1 MSSYWKKKLEELE
14 GNTGGRGNSSSGL
27 TEQSS
32 YWQKKLA
39 DLEEQ
44 QRKVSSSVG
53 QSTTTRKPTWS
64 DYKAAKAKQAEAR
77 SNKGNTTDQ
86 KRTWF
91 DTTVFDDGFQLTD
104 IPKFI
109 LGTQTDVSENVMS
122 AVLGIGEKAVD
133 AFATMGAY
141 QTQQQQMQAANSEMM
156 VRSLMGE
163 SVDDVLP
170 RYQQFIEDNKKGTA
184 EFVAKDLYDEEAI
197 AKKIISDPVKM
208 VTGVDSAKDSI
219 LGEKSDALVQSA
231 ANLGVQLGVNAIAPG
246 SGMALM
252 GVTTFGSESENAL
265 RNGAT
270 LDEAALSGMISAG
283 AELLTEKI
291 GGISFGGKTLTDA
304 AIDAL
309 SKRMTGKLANVLL
322 KTGKFVANASAEGF
336 EEIASGYLSA
346 IGQKLTYMEDKEI
359 EELFSSEDRLES
371 FIGGVVLGGAGEVGD
386 VIKSSTTGRDYLTGY
401 TKDEQ
406 AVLDKVVE
414 EAIKEEEAKTGK
426 ELTAK
431 EKRTIKETM
440 RSNMRNGS
448 LSIEKIEEILGG
460 DSYKTF
466 IEAREALRSTDDY
479 KAYEDASTLQDR
491 YDALRNKDNKTLAE
505 RQEEINLK
513 RKIDAASTSLKDL
526 QAKLSPEALKVIK
539 LQDTARAEVMDRVKD
554 SYLAESYREYER
566 SKQKLDIDIS
576 KYTDEYAK
584 KTVQTIIDGGYGNNS
599 NAFKA
604 TVDLLAKLSADQK
617 LDILASDSE
626 AINTMQNSQKGK
638 DVHGFFYT
646 DENGKHIVLNMDSP
660 RLLQTTVGH
669 EISHVLENAKVSKEL
684 SEAVKNYAISKEG
697 LDKYNARIKEAEE
710 LYKGDVNTTP
720 ESEVVADLIGE
731 YIFTDADFVNNLS
744 AQNQN
749 LFMKIFDEIKYMC
762 KIATAGSKEARELER
777 VKKLFEA
784 AYRQTANG
792 KVNTTVLGGVK
803 YKISD
808 LEIDRINIK
817 FGDTQAEDAAINE
830 KVADLVSRGKVVPLS
845 NESIEK
851 YKESANWSVYKEVR
865 QLLRDVLEPYHGI
878 SVEFKHGDQGDVAY
892 LTSTGVDHAVGG
904 PASPKKIAAYEMF
917 GSLVENAE
925 YVFSSE
931 NDEHTDTNKKIDGE
945 IQWDTFVAVGTV
957 DGEPYPI
964 AFKIRSLDVDLR
976 SQIYE
981 IAAKKETGFSREDGT
996 QENPANAHSS
1006 YGTSPISGET
1016 VAQVAPVV
1024 KSENSKYMEAV
1035 NRGDTVAAQRMVD
1048 EAANAAGYATKGY
1061 HGSRTPGWTVAE
1073 DYGWLWFARDEAVAN
1088 GYGAQG
1094 EAEKGKPYNENG
1106 VYAMHYNLGNNLE
1119 IYADGASW
1127 GELPVTEDEYPGVYV
1142 DEENGF
1148 ITTNAMAEWAEQNG
1162 YDSITFVDVD
1172 DGGLTTVDVV
1182 FNPNKDAKSAD
1193 PVTYDD
1199 NGEVIPLSKRFNT
1212 ESADIRFSISKTVEE
1227 TKDLVALHNLTEEK
1241 LLKSLELGGL
1251 PMPSIAVTKADIPHD
1266 NFGEITLIMGK
1277 DTIDP
1282 KANKKNVVYSAD
1294 AWTPVF
1300 PQVEYEADSKVVKQ
1314 VNSKL
1319 LDLAIKVDDVF
1330 KHDLDMMRYSHEDNL
1345 NRHGGEEGLI
1355 QYAMEKYGFKAA
1367 YLEDQGH
1374 HIEKITKQVAEEKK
1388 YNTAN
1393 EAKYQA
1399 VVDILGVT
1407 NAAEV
1412 GKLNLQETIDQY
1424 GDMLEEIYPGITK
1437 TAMRMGRL
1445 LSQVKAYMEDQGG
1458 EPVYRT
1464 VTDESAMRKAVD
1476 DAIDMEG
1483 FEAWT
1488 RKLFS
1493 GIVKDK
1499 GIYNNKDLYTASGNR
1514 KSFKQT
1520 HLPFTLENIVK
1531 AMATQNGGSTKN
1543 VSGFNGV
1550 KTLRAGTAERFKSI
1564 KAMHER
1570 KGRLQH
1576 LTQAEADKI
1585 NDDLSSRLY
1594 SIMETIDNENGNKGS
1609 SNSFIRLDSIGETLM
1624 EISESGKYNEA
1635 NIQGVFAKYS
1645 QNISDTLAADIK
1657 QLLFDISQMPVNIYE
1672 AKPER
1677 AVTFDEVGV
1686 FVIPRNA
1693 GVKLKQEL
1701 LNRGYSIA
1709 EYDPSVEGDRNK
1721 VVNQFEEYKFSLSN
1735 FGETPSSNPLHED
1748 GRYLG
1753 YRNSVNEFIRD
1764 IPVRE
1769 DIGQSAPVAERD
1781 EIDIPIRDDL
1791 FPDDNASYQQMLD
1804 EQEELS
1810 NLMRAAIDSG
1820 DIEAVRQYSE
1830 EYEAIRKKIAEYDA
1844 GEAERFNSLDDA
1856 DAPPIRSDLPSGSS
1870 DSIALSKNDLSDIA
1884 ANVRS
1889 QLGLSNKQMY
1899 DVHKLIEEYAQDGLA
1914 TKEDL
1919 FEALKEKFGT
1929 YTENL
1934 GTDEAVR
1941 DAKKYLR
1948 TNGLHVAE
1956 SIVREI
1962 PDFAALR
1969 RANRGR
1975 IRFSTNGT
1983 PVDVLYHELNS
1994 LYPHLFPEDI
2004 IAPTDMLM
2012 QMVEVAGMDSAMKE
2026 ERRVDDSVLMGV
2038 AEDIASYVD
2047 DLRYTQREE
2056 ASGIFGESFDNLLE
2070 TADQYI
2076 PAAEDDDIPSIKP
2089 AEKATESPV
2098 PEKTAAQKT
2107 AEQVDARIEKL
2118 QSELDA
2124 NRQNRAQ
2131 SAKDYDAEI
2140 AELQAKYDAL
2150 ANKNSLKGND
2160 ILRSIERKK
2169 RLKATNDANYEKRI
2183 TSLEERIEKMS
2194 SPEYRTAEQRRS
2206 KMQEHTDFWE
2216 TLLGDT
2222 STWKDMAL
2230 GIAYKTKTLRRIL
2243 RTVVRGADGKPDI
2256 AKADAIYDALETKY
2270 DHNEAQLK
2278 KESVKLK
2285 EVFKKLNLNSKEDT
2299 YAHMLGEFRHNP
2311 QTTLTEDVVNE
2322 YYEKHKKQIDVE
2334 KVNSAITEARK
2345 TFDELIVRVNEVL
2358 REQGMKEIP
2367 YRQGYFPHFTNP
2379 KQNWVQKLF
2388 NWKPVDNEIP
2398 TSIAGI
2404 TEMFD
2409 PQRSWQGF
2417 NKQRKGDATDYSLYQ
2432 GLDTYIHGALDWIYH
2447 IDDLQSRRALEN
2459 HIRYV
2464 HSEEGIKARIDEIK
2478 ANEQLDADEVQTQIE
2493 AVLAEAKNP
2502 LNNLVTELRARTN
2515 TLANKKSSMDRG
2527 MEEATNRKIYST
2539 MTNLNNR
2546 INANMVVGS
2555 ISSALTNFIPIVQSW
2570 HQVSPVNTVRGVR
2583 DLVRS
2588 AIKDDGMVA
2597 KSDFL
2602 TNRLVEE
2609 EKLYQTGWDK
2619 ASNKAAWL
2627 MNVIDNI
2634 SSQTVWRSKY
2644 LQNMQEGMSEVE
2656 AIKDADQFAK
2666 NVIAGRSRGNM
2677 PSIFDS
2683 KNPLIKM
2690 ATAFQLEVANQYGFM
2705 FEDTPQDVQSKA
2717 RLVKGY
2723 ATAFIGAYVYNA
2735 LYSSLVGRDAAFD
2748 PISIIEDLL
2757 RDFGLFDDD
2766 EEEEPEDIAL
2776 NFLDNVLDE
2785 LPFVS
2790 GLTGGG
2796 RIPLSS
2802 AIPYEGDY
2810 ESLIKDISNGEVSTK
2825 ELLKPLYYLALP
2837 FGGGQIK
2844 KTNEGLAMFDDDL
2857 PVSGS
2862 YTDSGKLRF
2871 PVEDTFG
2878 NKVQAALFGQ
2888 YASKNARDYFD
2899 NDRSPLG
2906 ANQIK
2911 EYQQLDI
2918 PIRDYWEIREGL
2930 AERSTTA
2937 EKIAYIGDLDLPIRK
2952 QNTLA
2957 NNIVDRKTP
2966 IDMTD
2971 WDKYASY
2978 EEFDFAEKN
2987 PEKYDFLVSEGV
2999 SVAQYNNL
3007 PQKKKDAYD
3016 WAFENPEK
3024 HAVSKL
3030 VTDNLVEYREYA
3042 TKLNE
3047 IKADKTASGQT
3058 VSGSA
3063 KTKKLK
3069 YINGLDLDYGAK
3081 LILFKSEYPS
3091 DDTYNREI
3099 VEYVNDQSYTFEE
3112 KAAILR
3118 ELGFTVTSN
3127 GTVTWK

>member
-44 QRKVSSSVG
+44 QRKVSSSLG
-53 QSTTTRKPTWS
+53 QSTTQTARKATWS
-64 DYKAAKAKQAEAR
+64 DYRDFKAKQAEAR

-91 DTTVFDDGFQLTD
+91 DTSVFDDGFQWSD
-104 IPKFI
+104 IPKVI
-109 LGTQTDVSENVMS
+109 LGTNTDVSENVGS
-122 AVLGIGEKAVD
+122 AVLGIGEKLVD

-141 QTQQQQMQAANSEMM
+141 QTQQQQMQAANSELM

-184 EFVAKDLYDEEAI
+184 EFVEKDLYDEEAI
-197 AKKIISDPVKM
+197 AKKIISDPVKK

-246 SGMALM
+246 SGMVLM
-252 GVTTFGSESENAL
+252 GATTFGSESENAL

-283 AELLTEKI
+283 AEILTEKI
-291 GGISFGGKTLTDA
+291 SGGIKIPGMGGTLDS
-304 AIDAL
+304 AL
-309 SKRMTGKLANVLL
+309 TRKLA
-322 KTGKFVANASAEGF
+322 TGISSKFWRTAAKMGIDIFGEGLEEVASSVISEF
-336 EEIASGYLSA
+336 
-346 IGQKLTYMEDKEI
+346 GQWLTYRSE
-359 EELFSSEDRLES
+359 EELNEILWSEQALEEKLEA
-371 FIGGVVLGGAGEVGD
+371 FIGGSVLGGFGSTFQVFKAKADGKDCTTGLTEDEFKVVRKAYDSLIAEEKTDKISPAKRNKLWDKANTYMDEGRISADFIESVLGGEDYSKYKAELDAFKETDDYKAHQKAFLDAKSLPALERQLAELGEKPSTVKNTKEYEELAAKIEA
-386 VIKSSTTGRDYLTGY
+386 IKSSTT
-401 TKDEQ
+401 
-406 AVLDKVVE
+406 
-414 EAIKEEEAKTGK
+414 
-426 ELTAK
+426 
-431 EKRTIKETM
+431 M
-440 RSNMRNGS
+440 
-448 LSIEKIEEILGG
+448 
-460 DSYKTF
+460 
-466 IEAREALRSTDDY
+466 
-479 KAYEDASTLQDR
+479 QD
-491 YDALRNKDNKTLAE
+491 LE
-505 RQEEINLK
+505 
-513 RKIDAASTSLKDL
+513 
-526 QAKLSPEALKVIK
+526 AKLSPTVARLTEMQGNIRKDVYSRIK
-539 LQDTARAEVMDRVKD
+539 DTR
-554 SYLAESYREYER
+554 LAETYRELAR
-566 SKQKLDIDIS
+566 SKQKLDMDATQYSNEKERQVVQAIVDSGLMDNTNAS
-576 KYTDEYAK
+576 KR
-584 KTVQTIIDGGYGNNS
+584 TVE
-599 NAFKA
+599 F
-604 TVDLLAKLSADQK
+604 LAKLS
-617 LDILASDSE
+617 SDHGLSVEALSE
-626 AINTMQNSQKGK
+626 AAINKARNAPAGYT
-638 DVHGFFYT
+638 VHGYIT
-646 DENGKHIVLNMDSP
+646 SDGKLALNMESP
-660 RLLQTTVGH
+660 RLLQTTAGH
-669 EISHVLENAKVSKEL
+669 EITHVFEGTELYDKLSK
-684 SEAVKNYAISKEG
+684 AVKDYCIAKEG
-697 LDKYNARIKEAEE
+697 LAAYNKRIKEAESI
-710 LYKGDVNTTP
+710 YSGDENTTP
-720 ESEVVADLIGE
+720 EGEVVADLVGE
-731 YIFTDADFVNNLS
+731 YLFTDEDFVNNLS
-744 AQNQN
+744 ASSDVFERAYN
-749 LFMKIFDEIKYMC
+749 EVKYLA
-762 KIATAGSKEARELER
+762 KIAVAGSKEARELEK
-777 VKKLFEA
+777 VKRLFDKV
-784 AYRQTANG
+784 YRQTVSFDGSADGKVQNSIRKDIVDVNG
-792 KVNTTVLGGVK
+792 KEYDTVVELDKHVSKRVYSDIRRFKSYIVNSLVG
-803 YKISD
+803 
-808 LEIDRINIK
+808 LEIPVLDASGNVEIIEFAKEGETVTKNGKTHPALGELIRTT
-817 FGDTQAEDAAINE
+817 GDTRKQVIVNAEEVVNESVHDPSQPSTGNEHGWLDENGWETRKTYVLAKDGNIYEAYLKIAKARDGRNILYAVNLDINKGIAVDQGATQKRAAVLAAMPSAKKVSQKKPKVKGQNSISKDSAGRDLTTEQSVFFKDSKVLDELGNLKVMYHGTPNGDFTIFKDGTYFTDNKEYADRYQNPGASSISTGKAASNPKTFEVYLDIKKPFDLNDAEARRIYIEEYIKGGNAVGINPYLSDAE
-830 KVADLVSRGKVVPLS
+830 YAKIKTIDWTEGEDLRDFLIENDYDYDGLVLDEGADGGYGDEVKSRG
-845 NESIEK
+845 
-851 YKESANWSVYKEVR
+851 
-865 QLLRDVLEPYHGI
+865 
-878 SVEFKHGDQGDVAY
+878 
-892 LTSTGVDHAVGG
+892 TSYV
-904 PASPKKIAAYEMF
+904 
-917 GSLVENAE
+917 
-925 YVFSSE
+925 VFSSE
-931 NDEHTDTNKKIDGE
+931 QVKDVNNAKPTD
-945 IQWDTFVAVGTV
+945 
-957 DGEPYPI
+957 
-964 AFKIRSLDVDLR
+964 
-976 SQIYE
+976 
-981 IAAKKETGFSREDGT
+981 
-996 QENPANAHSS
+996 
-1006 YGTSPISGET
+1006 
-1016 VAQVAPVV
+1016 
-1024 KSENSKYMEAV
+1024 SK
-1035 NRGDTVAAQRMVD
+1035 
-1048 EAANAAGYATKGY
+1048 
-1061 HGSRTPGWTVAE
+1061 
-1073 DYGWLWFARDEAVAN
+1073 DY
-1088 GYGAQG
+1088 
-1094 EAEKGKPYNENG
+1094 
-1106 VYAMHYNLGNNLE
+1106 
-1119 IYADGASW
+1119 
-1127 GELPVTEDEYPGVYV
+1127 
-1142 DEENGF
+1142 
-1148 ITTNAMAEWAEQNG
+1148 
-1162 YDSITFVDVD
+1162 
-1172 DGGLTTVDVV
+1172 
-1182 FNPNKDAKSAD
+1182 
-1193 PVTYDD
+1193 
-1199 NGEVIPLSKRFNT
+1199 
-1212 ESADIRFSISKTVEE
+1212 RFSISKTVEE
-1227 TKDLVALHNLTEEK
+1227 TRDLIALHNLKSDE
-1241 LLKSLELGGL
+1241 LLKSLDLGGF
-1251 PMPSIAVTKADIPHD
+1251 PMPSIAVIKAESGHD
-1266 NFGEITLIMGK
+1266 EYGEISLVFPK

-1282 KANKKNVVYSAD
+1282 KSDKANKVYGGD
-1294 AWTPVF
+1294 AWTPTYPRIEYKPSEAVAKRVRDRYYEMSSKYGYDETK
-1300 PQVEYEADSKVVKQ
+1300 PLYKYQYDMEAVLNNAGGEAGLLERLYDDADLMQLYLQDSGKGKVAPVVTETETRMSDVEIGMSQYVINALGADVIAEYKAPAGVMPIGHINKFMETHDAEIKTAYKQYFIDEHGFTEEQASNVVNNTSKGQLLKYIRNAYNYTQNNGITINTETDHKATEEAIRAAAEDGYEAW
-1314 VNSKL
+1314 
-1319 LDLAIKVDDVF
+1319 VDDLFNGV
-1330 KHDLDMMRYSHEDNL
+1330 
-1345 NRHGGEEGLI
+1345 
-1355 QYAMEKYGFKAA
+1355 
-1367 YLEDQGH
+1367 
-1374 HIEKITKQVAEEKK
+1374 EEK
-1388 YNTAN
+1388 T
-1393 EAKYQA
+1393 
-1399 VVDILGVT
+1399 
-1407 NAAEV
+1407 
-1412 GKLNLQETIDQY
+1412 
-1424 GDMLEEIYPGITK
+1424 GIRNGASPFT
-1437 TAMRMGRL
+1437 
-1445 LSQVKAYMEDQGG
+1445 
-1458 EPVYRT
+1458 P
-1464 VTDESAMRKAVD
+1464 
-1476 DAIDMEG
+1476 
-1483 FEAWT
+1483 
-1488 RKLFS
+1488 
-1493 GIVKDK
+1493 
-1499 GIYNNKDLYTASGNR
+1499 SGNR
-1514 KSFKQT
+1514 RGWDAL
-1520 HLPFTLENIVK
+1520 HWEETLENVVK
-1531 AMATQNGGSTKN
+1531 AMKAQDQTGADAFFGPNKIFATAAK
-1543 VSGFNGV
+1543 
-1550 KTLRAGTAERFKSI
+1550 EYKSI
-1564 KAMHER
+1564 KDIKADSDRLRTIPKEEYDAI
-1570 KGRLQH
+1570 KEDLVGR
-1576 LTQAEADKI
+1576 
-1585 NDDLSSRLY
+1585 
-1594 SIMETIDNENGNKGS
+1594 
-1609 SNSFIRLDSIGETLM
+1609 F
-1624 EISESGKYNEA
+1624 
-1635 NIQGVFAKYS
+1635 
-1645 QNISDTLAADIK
+1645 ADIATRLMDTAHDNPFIAK
-1657 QLLFDISQMPVNIYE
+1657 EQAMECIVDAVRSSKTKNGISKKLTEFGMEFTENDIDDIVSLVNDIASMPTGYFE
-1672 AKPER
+1672 AKPQR
-1677 AVTFDEVGV
+1677 AVGFDEVAV

-1693 GVKLKQEL
+1693 DIKLKQEL
-1701 LNRGYSIA
+1701 LNRGYNIA
-1709 EYDPSVEGDRNK
+1709 EYDPDVEGDRQK
-1721 VVNQFEEYKFSLSN
+1721 IVNNLDEYKFSISPN
-1735 FGETPSSNPLHED
+1735 TEEHIPFGYKAAKDLAYKPD
-1748 GRYLG
+1748 A
-1753 YRNSVNEFIRD
+1753 D
-1764 IPVRE
+1764 A
-1769 DIGQSAPVAERD
+1769 DM
-1781 EIDIPIRDDL
+1781 DIPIRDDYRTEIIADVDDEQADDL
-1791 FPDDNASYQQMLD
+1791 FPDDNATYQQMLD
-1804 EQEELS
+1804 EQEEVS
-1810 NLMRAAIDSG
+1810 NLMRAAIDAG

-1870 DSIALSKNDLSDIA
+1870 DSIALSKSDLSDIA

-1914 TKEDL
+1914 TNEDL

-2118 QSELDA
+2118 QAELDA

-2140 AELQAKYDAL
+2140 AELQAKYDTL
-2150 ANKNSLKGND
+2150 SNKNSLRGND

-2278 KESVKLK
+2278 KESVRLK
-2285 EVFKKLNLNSKEDT
+2285 EVFKKLDLNSAEDT

-2379 KQNWVQKLF
+2379 KQNWLQKLL

-2417 NKQRKGDATDYSLYQ
+2417 NKQRKGDTTDYSLYQ

-2478 ANEQLDADEVQTQIE
+2478 ANERLDADEVQTQIE

-2776 NFLDNVLDE
+2776 NFVDNVLDE

-2837 FGGGQIK
+2837 FGGGQLK
-2844 KTNEGLAMFDDDL
+2844 KTNEGMAMFDDDL
-2857 PVSGS
+2857 PISGS

-2878 NKVQAALFGQ
+2878 NKLQAALFGQ

-2906 ANQIK
+2906 AKQI
-2911 EYQQLDI
+2911 EEFQQLDI

-2987 PEKYDFLVSEGV
+2987 PEKYDFLVSEGM

-3024 HAVSKL
+3024 YAVSKL
-3030 VTDNLVEYREYA
+3030 VADDLVEYREYA